1 MRRLLPLLAF
11 CVVLAS
17 CSNHEPKPAD
27 PLLIEANGVV
37 QHQDIEGG
45 FFGIVADDGA
55 KYDPGTL
62 PEAFQKDGLK
72 VKFSAR
78 KTNGMTTRMWGTT
91 VEIEKIEAVR

>member
-1 MRRLLPLLAF
+1 MCRLLPFVLCLALF
-11 CVVLAS
+11 TS
-17 CSNHEPKPAD
+17 CSNHEPKSSD
-27 PLLIEANGVV
+27 PNVIETTGVV

-62 PEAFQKDGLK
+62 PEAFRKDGLK
-72 VKFSAR
+72 VKFTAH
-78 KTNGMTTRMWGTT
+78 KTNAMTTRMWGTT

>member
-1 MRRLLPLLAF
+1 MRRLLPLLVT

-17 CSNHEPKPAD
+17 CSNHEPKPSD
-27 PLLIEANGVV
+27 PNMIQATGVV

-45 FFGIVADDGA
+45 FFGIVTGDGA

-72 VKFSAR
+72 VKFTAR

-91 VEIEKIEAVR
+91 VEIQKIEAVR